1 MTSGL
6 GLSLALLFLLL
17 NALFSS
23 LPLLSLFIFFLFAL
37 TFVAVFF
44 IYNRY
49 NCYNTLRWVPE
60 LRIGGR
66 GSGLGW
72 VPCEVWWSYGRS
84 IRPLFQ
90 YDEWLGHCEKLQGN
104 IRLI

>member
-17 NALFSS
+17 TGLFSS
-23 LPLLSLFIFFLFAL
+23 LSLLSLFLFFLLAL

-49 NCYNTLRWVPE
+49 NCYNTLSWVPE

-66 GSGLGW
+66 GPGLGW
-72 VPCEVWWSYGRS
+72 VPCEVWWYYGR
-84 IRPLFQ
+84 
-90 YDEWLGHCEKLQGN
+90 LGHYFRMMNGWAIAKSSKET
-104 IRLI
+104 